1 VRVEDSMPAQQWPK
15 FGNFEPIQKDALPRA
30 QAVWQQQGLSSLMVA
45 EFTAAASGELFLY
58 VNDAI
63 QLAPFFGNFDLFY
76 QNNSGGAEVTVQR
89 LPLQPAKQ

>member
-1 VRVEDSMPAQQWPK
+1 
-15 FGNFEPIQKDALPRA
+15 
-30 QAVWQQQGLSSLMVA
+30 MVA

-76 QNNSGGAEVTVQR
+76 RNNSGSAEVTVQR